1 MVSEERKRNVADEF
15 LLCNRCGAC
24 IAVCP
29 VAGVLGEEWASARGK
44 VELAEAFFRGERL
57 SDEDLQK
64 TFDICLHCMACEDSC
79 PSGMRANEVILAAK
93 AEMARRGK
101 IPRMKRIA
109 LRMLEGMDNALFR
122 TMRMLGMSRK
132 GPPHGTGGKSP
143 LTVFYPL
150 LGWPRQRF
158 FPLPKDKPFLK
169 KGSEFYPAS
178 FFDRILLDPARFT
191 GRTIGD
197 AIFNQ
202 ATASSLIDLVLK
214 ARVKNR
220 AERRRAY
227 FFVGH
232 TVNHFFPEEA
242 EAIVLVLNILGI
254 DVQAPFDQVCCG
266 APAFYSGDIEA
277 ARKASAKAI
286 ERISREKFDW
296 IVTSCSSGGRM
307 LKHEYPRLLDLNE
320 DGFFDIAWD
329 PVTEVFK
336 RKGEGSSAREEYLE
350 TGELYRKR
358 IEGRIF
364 DINELIADL
373 LGFERAIQ
381 GFDSMVMNMDRGQEE
396 GSGTPESDDGSMD
409 PRPIVTYHHPCHLN
423 RGQHVDWQ
431 PEIIRE
437 TLPGWNYVRR
447 KDADVCCGGGGMFT
461 FTHPD
466 ESEAIAKRK
475 IDAVEDAEPGVLA
488 TACPLCRIQLMDMMK
503 RRFATEAKKKGLPLR
518 EIPVVSPVELLAGD
532 LLKILK

>member
-1 MVSEERKRNVADEF
+1 MVSEERKRNVADDF

-24 IAVCP
+24 KAVCP
-29 VAGVLGEEWASARGK
+29 VAGALGDEWASARGK

-57 SDEDLQK
+57 SDEDLRK
-64 TFDICLHCMACEDSC
+64 TFDLCLHCMACEDNC
-79 PSGMRANEVILAAK
+79 PSGMRADEVILAAK
-93 AEMARRGK
+93 AEMARRGM

-109 LRMLEGMDNALFR
+109 LRMLEGMDNDLFR
-122 TMRMLGMSRK
+122 MMRMLGLSRK

-143 LTVFYPL
+143 LSIFYPL

-158 FPLPKDKPFLK
+158 FPLPKDKPFLR

-191 GRTIGD
+191 GETIGD
-197 AIFNQ
+197 AGFDR
-202 ATASSLIDLVLK
+202 ATASALIDMVLK
-214 ARVKNR
+214 TRMKNR

-266 APAFYSGDIEA
+266 APAFYAGDIEA
-277 ARKASAKAI
+277 ARRAAALAV
-286 ERISREKFDW
+286 ERISREEFDW

-307 LKHEYPRLLDLNE
+307 LKHEFPRLFDLNE
-320 DGFFDIAWD
+320 DGFFEIAWD
-329 PVTEVFK
+329 PVTEVFT

-350 TGELYRKR
+350 TGELYRKN

-364 DINELIADL
+364 DINELIVDL
-373 LGFERAIQ
+373 FGMEKAVR
-381 GFDSMVMNMDRGQEE
+381 GFDNMIMNMDGEQEKAAAQ
-396 GSGTPESDDGSMD
+396 GSDDKPID
-409 PRPIVTYHHPCHLN
+409 PRPTVTYHHPCHLN
-423 RGQHVDWQ
+423 RGQKIDWQ
-431 PEIIRE
+431 PEIILE
-437 TLPGWNYVRR
+437 SLPGWKYIRM

-475 IDAVEDAEPGVLA
+475 MDAVENAEPGVVA
-488 TACPLCRIQLMDMMK
+488 TACPLCRIQFMDMMK
-503 RRFATEAKKKGLPLR
+503 RRFVTEAKKKDLPPR

-532 LLKILK
+532 LLKLLR